1 MTTDDGG
8 AHGAGH
14 GAVTERESARHAE
27 LRELVDATADRLPA
41 EVVAA
46 VRTGLDT
53 VGARLALGV
62 QHTVVA
68 LVGGTGSGKSSL
80 FNATSGLDVADV
92 GARRPTTALPT
103 AGVWGSDATAL
114 LDHLDVPRDR
124 RFRGEQALTG
134 PEPGSMDG
142 IVLLDVPD
150 HDSVAQG
157 HRLQVDRL
165 VPLVDLLVW
174 VLDPQKY
181 ADHRLHGEYLRGL
194 AGRQDAMLVVLNQ
207 TDTLTSDGLGQLR
220 LDVARLLVSEGLGG
234 VEILTTSA
242 RTGDGVP
249 ALRETLRRTGE
260 RSSTNRSAVRA
271 QLDALAATLAG
282 ALGASPVPVLDVP
295 AAATRL
301 GETLGVPAVADSLA
315 AAHRGSGVSVTSVR
329 EPARARIEA
338 VRTAWVGDL
347 TVGLPTAW
355 RSAVDAAVPDAGAI
369 AEAATAA
376 LRQVPVAAA
385 PGPGLLGRFRRA
397 RLEREGADAA
407 AAYAAAAQ
415 DALERSVQAAA
426 AGARA
431 DLERLGTARR
441 TLDAGLFAP
450 DSSRA

>member
-1 MTTDDGG
+1 MTQEQGIDDGG
-8 AHGAGH
+8 RAA
-14 GAVTERESARHAE
+14 TEREVARHAE
-27 LRELVDATADRLPA
+27 LRELVDHLADRLPVD
-41 EVVAA
+41 VVAA
-46 VRTGLDT
+46 VRGGLDT
-53 VGARLALGV
+53 VAARLALGV

-114 LDHLDVPRDR
+114 LDHLDVPRER

-134 PEPGSMDG
+134 PAPGSMDG

-207 TDTLTSDGLGQLR
+207 TDTLTPDGLDQLR

-234 VEILTTSA
+234 VEILMTSA
-242 RTGDGVP
+242 RTGDGV
-249 ALRETLRRTGE
+249 ADLRDTLRRTGE

-271 QLDALAATLAG
+271 QLDALAVTLTG
-282 ALGASPVPVLDVP
+282 SLGASPVPTLDVP

-301 GETLGVPAVADSLA
+301 GETLGVPAVADSIA
-315 AAHRGSGVSVTSVR
+315 AAHRGSGVAVGAVR
-329 EPARARIEA
+329 DPSRARMEA
-338 VRTAWVGDL
+338 VRTSWVGDL

-355 RSAVDAAVPDAGAI
+355 RASVDAAVPDAGAV

-376 LRQVPVAAA
+376 LREVPVAAV

-397 RLEREGADAA
+397 RLEREGAEAA
-407 AAYAAAAQ
+407 AAYSASAQ
-415 DALERSVQAAA
+415 EALERSVTAAVADARAELDRLAAA
-426 AGARA
+426 RASLAGGR
-431 DLERLGTARR
+431 
-441 TLDAGLFAP
+441 FAP
-450 DSSRA
+450 HSSGA